1 MEEDGESILIVR
13 VIERGLVAT
22 PIAGNQLTGCA
33 HRQILQLPKDFP
45 SVGFCSS
52 SNTSEFRLEKH
63 SAAILKSISNFK
75 ETSSKIWYDTV
86 SDVVESKVHQCQQ
99 NSDA

>member
-22 PIAGNQLTGCA
+22 PIAGNQLTGCT

-52 SNTSEFRLEKH
+52 SNTEFRLEKH
-63 SAAILKSISNFK
+63 SAAILKSISNCK
-75 ETSSKIWYDTV
+75 ETSSKIWYQTYL
-86 SDVVESKVHQCQQ
+86 
-99 NSDA
+99 

>member
-22 PIAGNQLTGCA
+22 PIAGNQLTGCT

-45 SVGFCSS
+45 SVG

-63 SAAILKSISNFK
+63 SAAILKSISK
-75 ETSSKIWYDTV
+75 ETSSKLMI
-86 SDVVESKVHQCQQ
+86 
-99 NSDA
+99 